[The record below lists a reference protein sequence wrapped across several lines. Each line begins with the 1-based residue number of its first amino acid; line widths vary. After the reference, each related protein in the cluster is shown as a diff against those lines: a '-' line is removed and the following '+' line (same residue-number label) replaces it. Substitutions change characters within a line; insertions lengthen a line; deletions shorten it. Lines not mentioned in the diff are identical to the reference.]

1 MMNYPSPHHH
11 MFRYNIKREKE
22 NQQKKKRSMT
32 NTKRRRKKKQNLST
46 NQYDVNMHEYH
57 KFEKKKENIYILVVG
72 CV

>member
-1 MMNYPSPHHH
+1 
-11 MFRYNIKREKE
+11 
-22 NQQKKKRSMT
+22 MT